1 MMTFALSNINF
12 GRLIEQ
18 PIQHRVREYNE
29 RDNNIHLVDSTIKLA
44 REFVAN
50 ISQVA
55 EDLRYHTEE
64 ELDGLLT
71 AAEKL
76 EDWMAEKVA
85 AQKKLA
91 NTDDPVLV
99 TSHVVDRAQTVKE
112 HLLKLM
118 SKKKPKVPKKTPEV
132 PKNDTEKEQNV
143 SNEDSEKTQQET
155 TESET
160 PAATSEEH
168 EHDEL

>member
-1 MMTFALSNINF
+1 
-12 GRLIEQ
+12 
-18 PIQHRVREYNE
+18 
-29 RDNNIHLVDSTIKLA
+29 
-44 REFVAN
+44 
-50 ISQVA
+50 
-55 EDLRYHTEE
+55 
-64 ELDGLLT
+64 
-71 AAEKL
+71 
-76 EDWMAEKVA
+76 MAEKVA

-112 HLLKLM
+112 HLMKLM

-132 PKNDTEKEQNV
+132 PKNDTEKEQDA
-143 SNEDSEKTQQET
+143 SNEDSEKKQQEET
-155 TESET
+155 TET